1 VFNVN
6 VESESNNNSP
16 KDNPI
21 FDHIADFIIQTLIK
35 EDVNA
40 FAEAKLIHELLVIRL
55 PEVAIKLMRNVVT
68 DASEMIKKD
77 KSIDLVKEI
86 GGINTQKRMH
96 FRSTDQYNSFIWL
109 FFQMVEEQPEFLE
122 PVDSEEMFEKL
133 MIYCIHEFRV
143 KLEEFAIQIAKDR
156 TDLEHKHK
164 LYVHR
169 RNAQVTTEVP
179 TYADFVAERIDD
191 LV

>member
-1 VFNVN
+1 VFNVT

-40 FAEAKLIHELLVIRL
+40 FAEAKLLHELLRSRL
-55 PEVAIKLMRNVVT
+55 PEVAIRLMRTVVT

-96 FRSTDQYNSFIWL
+96 FRSADQYNSFIWL
-109 FFQMVEEQPEFLE
+109 FFQVVEGQPEFLE

-133 MIYCIHEFRV
+133 MIYCIHEFRE
-143 KLEEFAIQIAKDR
+143 KLEEFAVKIAKDR

-169 RNAQVTTEVP
+169 RNAQAAEVQ

>member
-1 VFNVN
+1 MNVD
-6 VESESNNNSP
+6 SETNNNSP

-21 FDHIADFIIQTLIK
+21 FDHIADYIIQTLIK

-40 FAEAKLIHELLVIRL
+40 FAEAKLLHDLLTSRL
-55 PEVAIKLMRNVVT
+55 PEVAMRLMHKVVAQ
-68 DASEMIKKD
+68 ASERAGKD

-96 FRSTDQYNSFIWL
+96 FRSADQYNSFIWL
-109 FFQMVEEQPEFLE
+109 FFQVVEEQPELLE

-133 MIYCIHEFRV
+133 MIYCIHDFREQ
-143 KLEEFAIQIAKDR
+143 LEEFAVRIAKDR

-164 LYVHR
+164 LYIHR
-169 RNAQVTTEVP
+169 RNAQAEEVP
-179 TYADFVAERIDD
+179 TYADFIAERIDD
-191 LV
+191 LAG